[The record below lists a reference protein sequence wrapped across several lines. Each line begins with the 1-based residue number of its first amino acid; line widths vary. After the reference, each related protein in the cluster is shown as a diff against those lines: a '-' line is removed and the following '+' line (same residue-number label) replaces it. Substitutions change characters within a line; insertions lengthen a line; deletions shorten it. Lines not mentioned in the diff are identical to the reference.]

1 MDALTTP
8 SNWQRVRLGDILTLK
23 HGRDYKKFKLGNI
36 PVYGS
41 GGYMLSINNFLHN
54 GESVCIGRK
63 GTIDKPIYLNG
74 KFWVVDTL
82 FYSYSFK
89 KSIPKFIF
97 YAFSIIKWSNYN
109 EATGVPSLTKMTISN
124 IEIPLPPLNE
134 QIAIANILSD
144 VDRYLYSLDALI
156 LKKESVKKALS
167 FELLSQR
174 KRLKG
179 FNQNWQRVRLG
190 DICEITTGSLDAN
203 EMVHYGKYRF
213 YTCAKK
219 YYFIDKYAFDT
230 EAILISGNG
239 AYVGYVHYYKGKFN
253 AYQRTYVLDNF
264 SEHIIFVKYF
274 LTMFLQSHIQTNKNE
289 GNTPYIVMATLKDFE
304 IPLPPLNEQIAIA
317 NILSDVD
324 RYLYSLDALILKKE
338 SVKKALSF
346 ELLSQRKRLKGFNQ
360 NWQRV
365 RLGDICEI
373 TTGSLDA
380 NEMVHYGKYRF
391 YTCAKKYYFIDKY
404 AFDTEAILISGNGA
418 YVGYVHYYKG
428 KFNAYQRTYVLD
440 NFSEHIIF
448 VKYFLTMFLQSH
460 IQTNKNEGNTPYIVM
475 ATLKDFE
482 IPLPPLNEQI
492 AIANILSDLD
502 NEIISLKNKKRQFDN
517 IKKALN
523 HDLMSAKIR
532 VLKK

>member
-8 SNWQRVRLGDILTLK
+8 LPKDWEIKTFRDISTINQGLQIPISQRLKAPTEHAKFYITIQALNNRKEFEYIKTYNESVVCHKDDILMT
-23 HGRDYKKFKLGNI
+23 RTGNTGMVI
-36 PVYGS
+36 TNIEGVFH
-41 GGYMLSINNFLHN
+41 NNFFKINFDRTLINKDFLVYFLSLEQTQKTILKKAGTSTIPDLNHN
-54 GESVCIGRK
+54 
-63 GTIDKPIYLNG
+63 D
-74 KFWVVDTL
+74 
-82 FYSYSFK
+82 FYS
-89 KSIPKFIF
+89 
-97 YAFSIIKWSNYN
+97 
-109 EATGVPSLTKMTISN
+109 LL
-124 IEIPLPPLNE
+124 IPLPPLNE
-134 QIAIANILSD
+134 QIAIASILSD

-179 FNQNWQRVRLG
+179 FNQAWQRVRLG

-213 YTCAKK
+213 YTCAKE

-274 LTMFLQSHIQTNKNE
+274 LTMFLQSHIQTNRNE

-304 IPLPPLNEQIAIA
+304 IFLPPLNEQIAIA
-317 NILSDVD
+317 NILSA
-324 RYLYSLDALILKKE
+324 LD
-338 SVKKALSF
+338 S
-346 ELLSQRKRLKGFNQ
+346 
-360 NWQRV
+360 
-365 RLGDICEI
+365 
-373 TTGSLDA
+373 
-380 NEMVHYGKYRF
+380 
-391 YTCAKKYYFIDKY
+391 
-404 AFDTEAILISGNGA
+404 
-418 YVGYVHYYKG
+418 
-428 KFNAYQRTYVLD
+428 
-440 NFSEHIIF
+440 
-448 VKYFLTMFLQSH
+448 
-460 IQTNKNEGNTPYIVM
+460 
-475 ATLKDFE
+475 
-482 IPLPPLNEQI
+482 
-492 AIANILSDLD
+492 
-502 NEIISLKNKKRQFDN
+502 EIISLKNKKRQFEN

>member
-1 MDALTTP
+1 MLP
-8 SNWQRVRLGDILTLK
+8 LNWQRVRLGDILTLK
-23 HGRDYKKFKLGNI
+23 HGRDYKNFKLGNI

-134 QIAIANILSD
+134 QIAIANILSGL
-144 VDRYLYSLDALI
+144 DRYLYNLDALI

-179 FNQNWQRVRLG
+179 FNQAWQRVRLG
-190 DICEITTGSLDAN
+190 DIAEIKRGVRITKNELD
-203 EMVHYGKYRF
+203 VFGKYPVVSGGVGF
-213 YTCAKK
+213 LGYTNNFNRYENTITIAQYGTAGYVNFQKNKFWANDVCFCIYPNKDIIK
-219 YYFIDKYAFDT
+219 NIFLYYFLKVNQNYLY
-230 EAILISGNG
+230 EISNR
-239 AYVGYVHYYKGKFN
+239 N
-253 AYQRTYVLDNF
+253 A
-264 SEHIIFVKYF
+264 
-274 LTMFLQSHIQTNKNE
+274 
-289 GNTPYIVMATLKDFE
+289 TPYSISKDKILDFE

-317 NILSDVD
+317 NILSA
-324 RYLYSLDALILKKE
+324 LDKE
-338 SVKKALSF
+338 
-346 ELLSQRKRLKGFNQ
+346 
-360 NWQRV
+360 
-365 RLGDICEI
+365 
-373 TTGSLDA
+373 
-380 NEMVHYGKYRF
+380 
-391 YTCAKKYYFIDKY
+391 
-404 AFDTEAILISGNGA
+404 
-418 YVGYVHYYKG
+418 
-428 KFNAYQRTYVLD
+428 
-440 NFSEHIIF
+440 
-448 VKYFLTMFLQSH
+448 
-460 IQTNKNEGNTPYIVM
+460 
-475 ATLKDFE
+475 
-482 IPLPPLNEQI
+482 I
-492 AIANILSDLD
+492 A
-502 NEIISLKNKKRQFDN
+502 SLKNKKRQFEN

-523 HDLMSAKIR
+523 HDLMSTKIR